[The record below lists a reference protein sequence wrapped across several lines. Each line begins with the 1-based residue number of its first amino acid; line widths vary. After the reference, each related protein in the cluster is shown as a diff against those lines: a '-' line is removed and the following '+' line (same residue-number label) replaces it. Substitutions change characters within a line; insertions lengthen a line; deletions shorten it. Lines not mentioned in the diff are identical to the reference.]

1 MKNEIYAEIHRV
13 LGGDFLLESPKDKAL
28 AHFALPCFAMAKVLK
43 KSPIAIAD
51 EIALK
56 FAQNAHFESVA
67 SVKGYVNFKLS
78 KGFLNECAVR
88 ALQNP
93 ANFAR
98 GAKPCESV
106 NFQQNSALNSK
117 NSTTNGENSRKNS
130 ATVNLNPQNSHSA
143 HENSPKKEKILL
155 EFVSANPTGPLHI
168 GHARGAIFGDTLA
181 RLARHLGR
189 HIDTEYYINDAGK
202 QIRLLGLSV
211 LLAVR
216 QHCLNGQ
223 ITPPD
228 ELYKGEYI
236 VDLAHSAFKELP
248 HALFKDEQ
256 NNANIDEIAAW
267 AKDKMLILIKQTLAK
282 AGVKI
287 DKFVSEKAYHAKFD
301 ETLKALKNRGA
312 VYESEGKIWLASSQK
327 GDEKDRVIV
336 NERGERSYLAADI
349 VYHADKFARG
359 YTHCINIWGADH
371 HGYIA
376 RVRAAVDFLGFE
388 GSRLEVILAQMVSL
402 LQDGK
407 PYKMSKRAGNFILMD
422 EILDD
427 IGADALRFIFLAKK
441 CDTHLEFDIDTLKK
455 QDSSNPVFYINYA
468 HARIHQVFAKAQ
480 KSFESVQNADLSSL
494 NEDGANLLFEALNL
508 GTTLQNAFDE
518 RALQKIADYLKNLA
532 ALFHKFYAENK
543 VVGSAHEDS
552 LLKLFAVVAL
562 SIKTAL
568 SIMGIAAKEKM
579 SD

>member
-13 LGGDFLLESPKDKAL
+13 LGSDFLLESPKDKAL

-117 NSTTNGENSRKNS
+117 NSATNGK
-130 ATVNLNPQNSHSA
+130 
-143 HENSPKKEKILL
+143 NSPKKEKILL

-181 RLARHLGR
+181 RLARHLGQP
-189 HIDTEYYINDAGK
+189 IDTEYYINDAGK

-216 QHCLNGQ
+216 QHCLNESVNL
-223 ITPPD
+223 PD
-228 ELYKGEYI
+228 ELYKGGYI
-236 VDLAHSAFKELP
+236 VDLAHLAFKELP

-282 AGVKI
+282 ACVKI
-287 DKFVSEKAYHAKFD
+287 DNFVSEKTYHASFD
-301 ETLKALKNRGA
+301 ETLQALKNRGA

-359 YTHCINIWGADH
+359 YTQCINIWGADH

-441 CDTHLEFDIDTLKK
+441 CDTHLEFDIDLLKK

-468 HARIHQVFAKAQ
+468 HARIHQVFAKAR
-480 KSFESVQNADLSSL
+480 KSFESVVNADLSSL

-508 GTTLQNAFDE
+508 GATLQNAFEE

-543 VVGSAHEDS
+543 VVGSANEDS

-568 SIMGIAAKEKM
+568 SIMGIAAKERM

>member
-43 KSPIAIAD
+43 KSHIVIAD

-56 FAQNAHFESVA
+56 FAQNAHFESVM

-88 ALQNP
+88 ALENP

-98 GAKPCESV
+98 GAKPCGSV
-106 NFQQNSALNSK
+106 NFNENSHENSA
-117 NSTTNGENSRKNS
+117 
-130 ATVNLNPQNSHSA
+130 AVNLNA
-143 HENSPKKEKILL
+143 ENSPKKEKILL

-181 RLARHLGR
+181 RLARHLGQ
-189 HIDTEYYINDAGK
+189 HLDSEYYINDAGK

-211 LLAVR
+211 LLAVKE
-216 QHCLNGQ
+216 HCLNEK

-228 ELYKGEYI
+228 ELYKGGYV
-236 VDLAHSAFKELP
+236 VDLAHAALKELP
-248 HALFKDEQ
+248 REFFKDE
-256 NNANIDEIAAW
+256 ANIDEIAFW

-287 DKFVSEKAYHAKFD
+287 DNFVSEKSYHAKFD
-301 ETLKALKNRGA
+301 ETLKILKNRGGA
-312 VYESEGKIWLASSQK
+312 YESEGKIWLASSQK

-359 YTHCINIWGADH
+359 YTRCINIWGADH

-376 RVRAAVDFLGFE
+376 RVKAAVEFLGFQ
-388 GSRLEVILAQMVSL
+388 SDKLEVILAQMVSL

-427 IGADALRFIFLAKK
+427 IGADALRFIFLSKK
-441 CDTHLEFDIDTLKK
+441 CDTHLEFDIETLKK

-468 HARIHQVFAKAQ
+468 HARIHQVFAKAH
-480 KSFESVQNADLSSL
+480 KGFESVVNAPL
-494 NEDGANLLFEALNL
+494 NVLNADGANLLFEALNL
-508 GTTLQNAFDE
+508 GATLQNAFEE
-518 RALQKIADYLKNLA
+518 RALQKIPDYLKNLA

-543 VVGSAHEDS
+543 VVGSCHEDS

-568 SIMGIAAKEKM
+568 NIMGIEAKERM
-579 SD
+579 SNEF